1 MDGLFC
7 VDKGRLQHSSYG
19 LHSISPSLLVGLS
32 LNASR
37 NCCVRPAGDAPA
49 AAASEPAAFT
59 ADIWDMLSAS

>member
-37 NCCVRPAGDAPA
+37 NCVRPAGDAPA